1 MKDRLERFVRD
12 NRDDF
17 DSYEPS
23 KDLWKKIEVEVA
35 KQQPT
40 GKRLNG
46 KVVKFGG
53 ARWGIAIAASIAI
66 LVTVGYGIFMYSQIP
81 SDFVSFKLPPVPPAY
96 KSTYGKE
103 LVQFASL
110 VEQKREE
117 LKALE
122 SADPQLYHQFD
133 AELQALDKS
142 YQSLKND
149 LPQNPN
155 PEELLKA
162 MVQNLSM
169 QIDLLNQQLQIIQK
183 IKEVKNGKIKT
194 MV

>member
-1 MKDRLERFVRD
+1 MSDMKDRLERFVRD
-12 NRDDF
+12 NREDF

-23 KDLWKKIEVEVA
+23 KALWKKIEVEVA
-35 KQQPT
+35 KQQPA

-46 KVVKFGG
+46 KVVKFGRM
-53 ARWGIAIAASIAI
+53 RWGIAIAATLGI
-66 LVTVGYGIFMYSQIP
+66 LLTVGYGVFVYSTIP
-81 SDFVSFKLPPVPPAY
+81 NDFASLDMPPAY

-103 LVQFASL
+103 LVQFTSL

-133 AELQALDKS
+133 AELQALDKN
-142 YQSLKND
+142 YQSLKNE

-155 PEELLKA
+155 PEDLLKA

-183 IKEVKNGKIKT
+183 IKDVKNGKIKT

>member
-12 NRDDF
+12 NREDF

-23 KDLWKKIEVEVA
+23 KALWKKIETEVA
-35 KQQPT
+35 QQQP
-40 GKRLNG
+40 KSKPLNG
-46 KVVKFGG
+46 KIVNLGRVQWRMSI
-53 ARWGIAIAASIAI
+53 AAGIALI
-66 LVTVGYGIFMYSQIP
+66 LTVGYGIITYMQMPNDITGLS
-81 SDFVSFKLPPVPPAY
+81 LPPAY
-96 KSTYGKE
+96 RSAYGKE
-103 LVQFASL
+103 LVQFTSL

-122 SADPQLYHQFD
+122 KEDPQLYHQFD
-133 AELQALDKS
+133 AELQALDKN
-142 YQSLKND
+142 YQNLKNE

-162 MVQNLSM
+162 MVQNLNM

-183 IKEVKNGKIKT
+183 IKNMKDGKIKT

>member
-23 KDLWKKIEVEVA
+23 KALWKKIEVEVA
-35 KQQPT
+35 KQQPA

-46 KVVKFGG
+46 KMVKLGG
-53 ARWGIAIAASIAI
+53 ARWGIAVAASIAI
-66 LVTVGYGIFMYSQIP
+66 LLTVGYGLITYLQLPDSITSM
-81 SDFVSFKLPPVPPAY
+81 PPVPPAY
-96 KSTYGKE
+96 KNTYGKE
-103 LVQFASL
+103 LVQFTSL

-133 AELQALDKS
+133 VELQALDKS
-142 YQSLKND
+142 YQGLKND

-155 PEELLKA
+155 PEDLLKA
-162 MVQNLSM
+162 MVQNLNM

>member
-12 NRDDF
+12 NREDF

-23 KDLWKKIEVEVA
+23 KALWKKIEAEVA
-35 KQQPT
+35 KQQPA

-46 KVVKFGG
+46 KVVRFGG
-53 ARWGIAIAASIAI
+53 TRWGIAIAAGIAI
-66 LVTVGYGIFMYSQIP
+66 LLTVGYGVITYIQLPESMTSM
-81 SDFVSFKLPPVPPAY
+81 PPVPPAY

-103 LVQFASL
+103 LIQFTSL

-155 PEELLKA
+155 PEDLLKA

>member
-12 NRDDF
+12 NREDF

-23 KDLWKKIEVEVA
+23 KALWKKIETEVA
-35 KQQPT
+35 QQQPK
-40 GKRLNG
+40 GKPLNG
-46 KVVKFGG
+46 KIVKLGRVQWRMSI
-53 ARWGIAIAASIAI
+53 AAGIALI
-66 LVTVGYGIFMYSQIP
+66 LTVGYGIITYMQMPNDITGLS
-81 SDFVSFKLPPVPPAY
+81 LPPAY
-96 KSTYGKE
+96 RSAYGKE
-103 LVQFASL
+103 LVQFTSL

-122 SADPQLYHQFD
+122 KEDPQLYHQFD
-133 AELQALDKS
+133 AELQALDKN
-142 YQSLKND
+142 YQNLKNE

-162 MVQNLSM
+162 MVQNLNM

-183 IKEVKNGKIKT
+183 IKNMKDGKIKT

>member
-12 NRDDF
+12 NREDF

-23 KDLWKKIEVEVA
+23 KDLWKKIEVQVA

-46 KVVKFGG
+46 KVVRFGG
-53 ARWGIAIAASIAI
+53 FRLGIAIAAGIAI
-66 LVTVGYGIFMYSQIP
+66 LLTVGYGAVMYSQIP
-81 SDFVSFKLPPVPPAY
+81 ENFASLDLPPVY
-96 KSTYGKE
+96 EKTYGKE

-122 SADPQLYHQFD
+122 KEDPQLYHQFD
-133 AELQALDKS
+133 VELQALDKN
-142 YQSLKND
+142 YQNLKSE

-162 MVQNLSM
+162 MVQNLTM

>member
-12 NRDDF
+12 NREDF

-23 KDLWKKIEVEVA
+23 KALWKKIDAEVA
-35 KQQPT
+35 QQQPK

-46 KVVKFGG
+46 KIVRFGKMQWSMSI
-53 ARWGIAIAASIAI
+53 AAGIA
-66 LVTVGYGIFMYSQIP
+66 LLLTVGYGVMTYMQ
-81 SDFVSFKLPPVPPAY
+81 LPNEITGLSLPPAY
-96 KSTYGKE
+96 RSAYGKE
-103 LVQFASL
+103 LVQFTSMI
-110 VEQKREE
+110 EQKREE
-117 LKALE
+117 LKAME
-122 SADPQLYHQFD
+122 SEDPKLYHQFD

-142 YQSLKND
+142 YQSLKSE

-155 PEELLKA
+155 PEDLLKA
-162 MVQNLSM
+162 MVQNLNM

-183 IKEVKNGKIKT
+183 IKEVKDGKIKT

>member
-12 NRDDF
+12 NQDDF

-23 KDLWKKIEVEVA
+23 KALWKKIEVEVA
-35 KQQPT
+35 KQQPN

-46 KVVKFGG
+46 KIVKFGG
-53 ARWGIAIAASIAI
+53 ARWGVSIAAGIAI
-66 LVTVGYGIFMYSQIP
+66 LLTIGYGIITYRAIP
-81 SDFVSFKLPPVPPAY
+81 SDLASFNPGPVPSAY

-103 LVQFASL
+103 LVEFASL
-110 VEQKREE
+110 IEQKREE
-117 LKALE
+117 LKGLE
-122 SADPQLYHQFD
+122 KEDPQLYHQFD
-133 AELQALDKS
+133 AELQALDKN
-142 YQSLKND
+142 YQNLKNE

-155 PEELLKA
+155 PEDLLKA
-162 MVQNLSM
+162 MVQNLTM

>member
-1 MKDRLERFVRD
+1 MSDMKDRLERFVRD

-17 DSYEPS
+17 DNYEPS

-40 GKRLNG
+40 GKHLNG
-46 KVVKFGG
+46 KVVRFGST
-53 ARWGIAIAASIAI
+53 RWGIAIAAGIAI
-66 LVTVGYGIFMYSQIP
+66 LLTVGYGAVMYSQIP
-81 SDFVSFKLPPVPPAY
+81 ENFAGLDMPPVY
-96 KSTYGKE
+96 EKTYGKE

-122 SADPQLYHQFD
+122 KEDPQLYHQFD
-133 AELQALDKS
+133 VELQALDKN
-142 YQSLKND
+142 YQSLKNE

-155 PEELLKA
+155 PEDLLKA
-162 MVQNLSM
+162 MVQNLTM

>member
-12 NRDDF
+12 NREDF

-23 KDLWKKIEVEVA
+23 KALWKKIEVEVA

-53 ARWGIAIAASIAI
+53 RRWGISIAAGIAI
-66 LVTVGYGIFMYSQIP
+66 LLTVGYGI
-81 SDFVSFKLPPVPPAY
+81 VSYMSLPDSITDLSLPRVY
-96 KSTYGKE
+96 EKTYGKE
-103 LVQFASL
+103 LVQFTSL

-133 AELQALDKS
+133 VELQALDKS

-155 PEELLKA
+155 PEDLLKA

>member
-1 MKDRLERFVRD
+1 
-12 NRDDF
+12 
-17 DSYEPS
+17 
-23 KDLWKKIEVEVA
+23 
-35 KQQPT
+35 
-40 GKRLNG
+40 NG
-46 KVVKFGG
+46 KVVRFGG
-53 ARWGIAIAASIAI
+53 ARLGISIAAGIAI
-66 LVTVGYGIFMYSQIP
+66 LLTVGYGFFMYSQIP
-81 SDFVSFKLPPVPPAY
+81 ETFAGLDVPRVY
-96 KSTYGKE
+96 EKTYGKE

-110 VEQKREE
+110 IEQKREE

-133 AELQALDKS
+133 AELKALDKN

-162 MVQNLSM
+162 MVQNLTM

-183 IKEVKNGKIKT
+183 IKDVKNGKIKT

>member
-12 NRDDF
+12 NREDF

-23 KDLWKKIEVEVA
+23 KALWKKIEAEVTQ
-35 KQQPT
+35 QQPK

-46 KVVKFGG
+46 KIVRFGRMQWSMSI
-53 ARWGIAIAASIAI
+53 AAGIA
-66 LVTVGYGIFMYSQIP
+66 LLLTVGYGVMTYMQ
-81 SDFVSFKLPPVPPAY
+81 LPNEITGLSLPPAY
-96 KSTYGKE
+96 RSAYGKE
-103 LVQFASL
+103 LVQFTSL
-110 VEQKREE
+110 IEQKREE
-117 LKALE
+117 LKAME
-122 SADPQLYHQFD
+122 SEDPKLYHQFD

-142 YQSLKND
+142 YQSLKSE

-155 PEELLKA
+155 PEDLLKA
-162 MVQNLSM
+162 MVQNLNM

>member
-12 NRDDF
+12 NREDF

-23 KDLWKKIEVEVA
+23 KDLWKKIEAEVA
-35 KQQPT
+35 KQQPQ

-53 ARWGIAIAASIAI
+53 AKWRLAIAAGIAV
-66 LVTVGYGIFMYSQIP
+66 LLTVGYGVITYMQIP
-81 SDFVSFKLPPVPPAY
+81 ENFTGIDDVPPAY
-96 KSTYGKE
+96 TNTYGKE
-103 LVQFASL
+103 LVQFTST

-122 SADPQLYHQFD
+122 KEDPQLYHQFD
-133 AELQALDKS
+133 AELQALEKS
-142 YQSLKND
+142 YQNLKEA

-155 PEELLKA
+155 QEDLLKA

-183 IKEVKNGKIKT
+183 IKEIKNGKTKT

>member
-12 NRDDF
+12 NREDF

-23 KDLWKKIEVEVA
+23 KALWKKIEVEVA
-35 KQQPT
+35 EQQPA

-53 ARWGIAIAASIAI
+53 ARLGISIAAGIAI
-66 LVTVGYGIFMYSQIP
+66 LLTVGYGFFMYSQIP
-81 SDFVSFKLPPVPPAY
+81 NDFASLELPRAY
-96 KSTYGKE
+96 EKTYGKE
-103 LVQFASL
+103 IVQFASL

-122 SADPQLYHQFD
+122 KEDPQLYHQFD
-133 AELQALDKS
+133 AELQALDKN
-142 YQSLKND
+142 YQSLKSE

-155 PEELLKA
+155 PEDLLKA
-162 MVQNLSM
+162 MVQNLTM

>member
-1 MKDRLERFVRD
+1 MSDMKDRLERFVRD
-12 NRDDF
+12 NQEDF

-23 KDLWKKIEVEVA
+23 KALWKKIETEVA
-35 KQQPT
+35 KQQPA

-53 ARWGIAIAASIAI
+53 ARWGISIAAGIAI
-66 LVTVGYGIFMYSQIP
+66 LLTVGYGVVSYMSLPDSITDLSLP
-81 SDFVSFKLPPVPPAY
+81 SAY

-103 LVQFASL
+103 LVQFTTL
-110 VEQKREE
+110 VEEKREE

-133 AELQALDKS
+133 VELQALDKS
-142 YQSLKND
+142 YQSLKNE

-155 PEELLKA
+155 PEDLLKA

-183 IKEVKNGKIKT
+183 IKDVKNGKIKT